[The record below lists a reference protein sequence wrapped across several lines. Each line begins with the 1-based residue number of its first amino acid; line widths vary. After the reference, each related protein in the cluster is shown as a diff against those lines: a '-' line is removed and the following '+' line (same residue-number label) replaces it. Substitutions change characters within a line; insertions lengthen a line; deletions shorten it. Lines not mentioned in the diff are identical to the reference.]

1 MGKTRAAKRRARRKA
16 AKAKTAK
23 APTGFVWPKEADE
36 GLVQK
41 PEELCEICAH
51 PFKDSGPDE
60 DNKYDVHVRVWP
72 FEWKQRGCQCPDP
85 KWCMGCCRHLVLTEA
100 KRCCLNPGC
109 DGVILPCPWCRV
121 NVNVADLYIDFN
133 N

>member
-16 AKAKTAK
+16 AAKTAK
-23 APTGFVWPKEADE
+23 APTAKVQKPKEADE
-36 GLVQK
+36 D
-41 PEELCEICAH
+41 LCEICAH
-51 PFKDSGPDE
+51 PFKDKGPDE
-60 DNKYDVHVRVWP
+60 DSKYDVHVRVWP
-72 FEWKQRGCQCPDP
+72 FDWKQRGCQCPDP
-85 KWCMGCCRHLVLTEA
+85 KWCVGCCRRLILNEA

-109 DGVILPCPWCRV
+109 NGVILPCPWCRV